1 MDVQYNLLL
10 DVVFAQPIRH
20 SGVVSSRTVLK
31 YVVVHRTVLKYV
43 VVHRTVLKYV
53 TVHRKVVVHRTTAEL
68 ISIVSIA
75 ELISM
80 ARDMQSRAGSLQTHP
95 SC

>member
-20 SGVVSSRTVLK
+20 SGVVSS
-31 YVVVHRTVLKYV
+31 RTVLKYV